1 MKFLFIISFV
11 LLGFGSTAQLTAVK
25 GKSTYNYW
33 INLPAD
39 SILKANPPV
48 LIFLHGRSLSGT
60 DLNKVK
66 QYGVISEIEKGRKI
80 PAIVIAPQVASG
92 SWDPDKLLTLL
103 EDIQS
108 QYATDTNRVYVC
120 GMSLGGYGT
129 LHFIGK
135 HADKI
140 TAGVALCGG
149 GNSKDACNLSSVPLW
164 IQHGT
169 ADKPVPVSESRT
181 IVNAIKACDGGK
193 NLIYKEIAGAS
204 HGAMEREFRSNAMY
218 DWMFSKTKAVEV
230 QVEEVK
236 VDEPATIE
244 SSEAIPEEEIK

>member
-1 MKFLFIISFV
+1 MRFLFLVSFI
-11 LLGFGSTAQLTAVK
+11 LFGFTSRAQLTAVK
-25 GKSTYNYW
+25 GKSSYNYW

-39 SILKANPPV
+39 SILNSNPPI

-66 QYGVISEIEKGRKI
+66 RYGVICEIQKGRKI
-80 PAIVIAPQVASG
+80 PAIVIAPQVKSG
-92 SWDPDKLLTLL
+92 AWNPDKLLTLL

-135 HADKI
+135 HPDKLA
-140 TAGVALCGG
+140 AGVALCGG
-149 GNSKDACNLSSVPLW
+149 GKSGDACNLSKVPLW

-169 ADKPVPVSESRT
+169 ADKPVPVSESRK
-181 IVNAIKACDGGK
+181 IVKAIKACDGGE

-204 HGAMEREFRSNAMY
+204 HGAMEREFRKDDMY
-218 DWMFSKTKAVEV
+218 DWLFSKTNAIEVIEEVEAVE
-230 QVEEVK
+230 EEL
-236 VDEPATIE
+236 IE
-244 SSEAIPEEEIK
+244 IPSSSD

>member
-1 MKFLFIISFV
+1 MKFLFIISF
-11 LLGFGSTAQLTAVK
+11 LLFGFNSSAQLTAVK

-33 INLPAD
+33 INLPGD
-39 SILKANPPV
+39 SILKSNPPI

-92 SWDPDKLLTLL
+92 AWDPDKLLTLL
-103 EDIQS
+103 GDIQS

-149 GNSKDACNLSSVPLW
+149 GNSKDACNLSTVPLW

-169 ADKPVPVSESRT
+169 ADKPVPVSESRN
-181 IVNAIKACDGGK
+181 IVKAIKACDGGN

-204 HGAMEREFRSNAMY
+204 HGAMEREFRSDAMY
-218 DWMFSKTKAVEV
+218 DWLFSKTKAIDVKIEEATVIENEV
-230 QVEEVK
+230 PAETITEDVK
-236 VDEPATIE
+236 
-244 SSEAIPEEEIK
+244 